1 MTSWLRQ
8 SVLDE
13 VTVVILSSKASADFW
28 SLAELFV
35 WFDSEGRDS
44 RKQNATTF
52 MKVLVD
58 LISRDICRKMLS
70 NSQTVEQLA
79 VPFKRYSACH
89 V

>member
-1 MTSWLRQ
+1 MTQ
-8 SVLDE
+8 AVLDE
-13 VTVVILSSKASADFW
+13 VTVVILSCKASADYW

-35 WFDSEGRDS
+35 LFDSEGRDS

-58 LISRDICRKMLS
+58 LISRDNICRKMLS